1 LPQRSQIVLE
11 PRKSPVQAR
20 STASVDAILEATI
33 QVLLSEGK
41 ERLTTTKVALR
52 AGASVGTLYQ
62 YFPNKSALLQAA
74 LKCHM
79 IEVGEAVDVVC
90 KEQAGKTLREMAT
103 ALITAFLKAK
113 MRDAKTSVAL
123 YSVSADVDGVR
134 VVQQMSGRINKAI
147 VRMLATSSD
156 PLATDPQLVASM
168 LQGAMAGVSRRILE
182 SSAPEKQF
190 DILQRELIVMVSAYL
205 DAGSSRG
212 SVREWPKTG
221 SDSI

>member
-41 ERLTTTKVALR
+41 ERLTTTKVASR
-52 AGASVGTLYQ
+52 AGVSVGTLYQ
-62 YFPNKSALLQAA
+62 YFPNKSSLLQAA
-74 LKCHM
+74 LKRHM
-79 IEVGEAVDVVC
+79 VEVAEAVDVVC
-90 KEQAGKTLREMAT
+90 KEQTGKTLREMAT

-113 MRDAKTSVAL
+113 MRDARTSVAL
-123 YSVSADVDGVR
+123 YSVSADVDGMKI
-134 VVQQMSGRINKAI
+134 VQQMGGRINKAI
-147 VRMLATSSD
+147 VRMLATSSEA
-156 PLATDPQLVASM
+156 LTTDPQLVASM

-182 SSAPEKQF
+182 SGAPEKQF
-190 DILQRELIVMVSAYL
+190 DILHRELIVMVSAYL

-221 SDSI
+221 SDSA